1 MHQAKEWVLILVP
14 RHEITQAI
22 FGKDCLEQ
30 LLLPGEVLL
39 GLGFLACLFI
49 LDHVSTSNAEISD
62 KRVIRPAKGA
72 DEMQLGH
79 DAADFVKQIIIQ
91 PVADFGLAIEQPGNF
106 CCRGNF
112 HVPYEGRNA
121 WRPLRGLG

>member
-14 RHEITQAI
+14 RHKITQAI
-22 FGKDCLEQ
+22 LGKDCLKQ
-30 LLLPGEVLL
+30 LLFPGEMLL
-39 GLGFLACLFI
+39 SLGFLACLFV
-49 LDHVSTSNAEISD
+49 LDRVSTSNAEISD
-62 KRVIRPAKGA
+62 NWVVRPAKGA

-106 CCRGNF
+106 RCRGNF

-121 WRPLRGLG
+121 